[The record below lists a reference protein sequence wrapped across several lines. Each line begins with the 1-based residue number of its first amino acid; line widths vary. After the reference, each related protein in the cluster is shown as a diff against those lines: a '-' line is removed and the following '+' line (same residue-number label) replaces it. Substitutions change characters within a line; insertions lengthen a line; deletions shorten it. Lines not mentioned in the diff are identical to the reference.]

1 MKLPV
6 RSTPPRRLRR
16 TPGRVTACLGI
27 GLALLGCDF
36 GREAGLPGS
45 RAPSYAASALD
56 GGSFALEDLRGKV
69 VLLNVWA
76 TWCAPCIR
84 EMPALEE
91 VHREFGQRGL
101 EVVGVSIDAASER
114 DGVQRFLD
122 RHGITFRIL
131 HDPSQ
136 SVVSAFRTVGVPE
149 TFLIDRS
156 GTIVERFAGEF
167 DPSAA
172 DVSARIEALL
182 AESAS

>member
-1 MKLPV
+1 MRVGVAVGAAFALIACAGDA
-6 RSTPPRRLRR
+6 PRVAVAVGQ
-16 TPGRVTACLGI
+16 PAPAYGA
-27 GLALLGCDF
+27 
-36 GREAGLPGS
+36 S
-45 RAPSYAASALD
+45 RLD
-56 GGSFALEDLRGKV
+56 GTPVSLADHRGDV